1 MKHAILEE
9 IKKTLLLINTLVK
22 KECLTVEEKEETN
35 RALEQQYKK
44 LEELQSSLVSSITE
58 KGKELNDLQM

>member
-1 MKHAILEE
+1 MKQTILEE

-35 RALEQQYKK
+35 RVLEQQYKK
-44 LEELQSSLVSSITE
+44 LEELQSLLVSSITE

>member
-1 MKHAILEE
+1 MKQTILEE

-35 RALEQQYKK
+35 RVLEQQYKK
-44 LEELQSSLVSSITE
+44 LEELQSSLVSSIME

>member
-9 IKKTLLLINTLVK
+9 INKTLLLINTLVK

-35 RALEQQYKK
+35 RVLEQQYKK
-44 LEELQSSLVSSITE
+44 LEELQSSLVSSITG

>member
-9 IKKTLLLINTLVK
+9 INKTLLLINTLVK
-22 KECLTVEEKEETN
+22 KECLTVEEKEETS
-35 RALEQQYKK
+35 RVLEQQYKK

>member
-1 MKHAILEE
+1 MKYAILEE

-35 RALEQQYKK
+35 RVLEQQYKK

>member
-1 MKHAILEE
+1 MKQTILEE
-9 IKKTLLLINTLVK
+9 IKKTLLLINALVK

-35 RALEQQYKK
+35 RVLEQQYKK
-44 LEELQSSLVSSITE
+44 LEELQSSLVSSIME